1 MELILSD
8 EQRLLDGSA
17 EKLFARLGGLKR
29 ARDLRN
35 SEAGFDRGHLR
46 KIAANGWLGMLV
58 PEAQGG
64 QQLGPCEL
72 ALVMQ
77 QAGRALA
84 PEPIGSIALA
94 AQMISESHDGAVCDA
109 LLQPLVSGEAVIVP
123 ALQDASGY
131 IELSDTQMTAD
142 RKNGEWRLTGSK
154 GFVLYAGACDGFL
167 VSARD
172 REGLVIAHVARVAPK
187 LDIRLSPTVEGR
199 SYGELIFRDV
209 AASQVIARGNAASA
223 MVERYHGLALVA
235 AAAEMLGAMDGV
247 IAMTLEYLKTR
258 KQFGRPIGSFQA
270 LQHRVVDNYVL
281 VESTRSLL
289 YQICQ
294 AGEPIPPSMASALKA
309 VASGAAL
316 KVGKAAVQ
324 LHGAIGFTDEYDV
337 GLYLKRAMWLSSY
350 LGNEAAHQRRFA
362 RLS

>member
-8 EQRLLDGSA
+8 EQQLLNESA
-17 EKLFARLGGLKR
+17 EKFFARLGGVKR
-29 ARDLRN
+29 ARELRN
-35 SEAGFDRGHLR
+35 SKAGFDRDGLR
-46 KIAANGWLGMLV
+46 KIAENGWLGMLV
-58 PEAQGG
+58 PEAHGG
-64 QQLGPCEL
+64 QALGPSEL

-84 PEPIGSIALA
+84 PEPIGATALA
-94 AQMISESHDGAVCDA
+94 ALMISESNDAAIRDG
-109 LLQPLVSGEAVIVP
+109 LLRTLVAGETVVIP
-123 ALQDASGY
+123 ALQDLSGGV
-131 IELSDTQMTAD
+131 ELTETSMKAV
-142 RKNGEWRLTGSK
+142 RRGGEWRLTGGK

-172 REGLVIAHVARVAPK
+172 EDGLVICHVPRTTSG
-187 LDIRLSPTVEGR
+187 LEIRLSPTVEGR
-199 SYGELIFRDV
+199 TYGTLTFNDV
-209 AASQVIARGNAASA
+209 PSTQAVARGNVASA
-223 MVERYHGLALVA
+223 SLQRYHGLALVA
-235 AAAEMLGAMDGV
+235 AAAEMLGAMEGV
-247 IAMTLEYLKTR
+247 IALTLEYLKTR
-258 KQFGRPIGSFQA
+258 KQFGRAIGSFQA

-281 VESTRSLL
+281 IESTRSLL
-289 YQICQ
+289 HQICQ
-294 AGEPIPPSMASALKA
+294 GGEPIAPSMASALKA

-350 LGNEAAHQRRFA
+350 LGNESAHQRRYA

>member
-8 EQRLLDGSA
+8 EQQLLNESA
-17 EKLFARLGGLKR
+17 EKFFARLGGVKR
-29 ARDLRN
+29 ARELRN
-35 SEAGFDRGHLR
+35 SEAGFDRDTLR
-46 KIAANGWLGMLV
+46 KIAGNGWLGMLL
-58 PEAQGG
+58 PETYGG
-64 QQLGPCEL
+64 QALGPFEL
-72 ALVMQ
+72 ALVMR

-84 PEPIGSIALA
+84 PEPIASIALA
-94 AQMISESHDGAVCDA
+94 ALMISESNDTMVRNE
-109 LLQPLVSGEAVIVP
+109 LLGPMRAGEALIAP
-123 ALQDASGY
+123 ALQDASGN
-131 IELSDTQMTAD
+131 IDLDDTNMEAK
-142 RKNGEWRLTGSK
+142 RRNAECRLNGSK
-154 GFVLYAGACDGFL
+154 GFILYAGACDGFL

-172 REGLVIAHVARVAPK
+172 EGGLVIAHVPRGTPG
-187 LDIRLSPTVEGR
+187 LDIRLSQTVEGR
-199 SYGELIFRDV
+199 RYGELTLRDV
-209 AASQVIARGNAASA
+209 PPSQIVARGNAASA
-223 MVERYHGLALVA
+223 ILQRYHGLALVA
-235 AAAEMLGAMDGV
+235 AAAEMLGVMEGV
-247 IAMTLEYLKTR
+247 IAMTLDYLKTR

-281 VESTRSLL
+281 IESTRSLL

-350 LGNEAAHQRRFA
+350 LGNESAHQRRYA
-362 RLS
+362 SLS